1 MPSGSPGRPARSS
14 TTPSVVTQLTA
25 ATARRDS
32 VTAQLSNVRPMLATL
47 GVASMVDSLVD
58 EPQPRAGGQE
68 GAADEKAPQ
77 GKAEQDAKAD
87 PQQDAKADP
96 QQDAKADP
104 QQEKTGQ
111 QKDAPKQQGG
121 NQPRRA

>member
-96 QQDAKADP
+96 QQ
-104 QQEKTGQ
+104 EKTGQ
-111 QKDAPKQQGG
+111 QKDAPKRQGG